1 MLVSLK
7 NTSIVALDEQTMQ
20 MRNGDT
26 RRKLEITCTE
36 QTRDGMLLVGGIEVW
51 DDTIDKMGLFV
62 GQQLEEL
69 KLRVTSRSANGK
81 WWWSVQAYAAI
92 PSTNNQQ
99 QEDAQAF

>member
-1 MLVSLK
+1 MLATIK

-20 MRNGDT
+20 TKNGDI

-36 QTRDGMLLVGGIEVW
+36 QTRDGLLLVGGIEAW
-51 DDTIDKMGLFV
+51 DDTIDKMGLFI

-69 KLRVTSRSANGK
+69 KLRVTARAANGK

-92 PSTNNQQ
+92 PSSNNQQ
-99 QEDAQAF
+99 QEGAQAF